1 MKIAIMGTGGVGGY
15 FGGLLA
21 RAGNDVTFIA
31 RGAHLQ
37 AIRQNGLRVE
47 SLNDGDF
54 VVHGNAVQDTSQAG
68 FQDLVL
74 FTVKMYHNE
83 DAIDAIRPL
92 MGPSSVVLTLQN
104 GIDNGE
110 QLVEAFG
117 RERVLIGSCYMEGRI
132 KEPGVVTQGGP
143 GMASFGELEPGITGR
158 CQQLLAVFQ
167 EANWRVELQENMP
180 GMLWKKFSYLA
191 GSAAV
196 GAATRTLFGEM
207 RAIPETRAIIQGAIE
222 EILEVGR
229 ASGAPIM
236 EDSLQWCMTSLDN
249 FPATGMSSLG
259 KDFLEGRPVELDGLT
274 GTAID
279 MARRYGVATPIND
292 TLYGILKPW
301 ALAIERDLARA
312 GAGNTDPEPVVLGP
326 KENFID

>member
-1 MKIAIMGTGGVGGY
+1 MKIAVMGTGGVGGY

-21 RAGNDVTFIA
+21 RAGNDVTFVA
-31 RGAHLQ
+31 RGPHLE
-37 AIRQNGLRVE
+37 AIRANGLRVE
-47 SLNDGDF
+47 SANDGTF
-54 VVHGNAVQDTSQAG
+54 TVNGNAVEDTSGVDA
-68 FQDLVL
+68 QDLVL
-74 FTVKMYHNE
+74 FTVKMYHNSA
-83 DAIDAIRPL
+83 AIESVRAML
-92 MGPSSVVLTLQN
+92 GPESLVLTLQN
-104 GIDNGE
+104 GIDNGQ

-143 GMASFGELEPGITGR
+143 GRASFGELEPGITER
-158 CQQLLAVFQ
+158 CQKLLAVFQ
-167 EANWRVELQENMP
+167 EANWQVDLEENMP

-207 RAIPETRAIIQGAIE
+207 RTIPETRAVIQGAIE

-229 ASGAPIM
+229 VSGAPIM
-236 EDSLQWCMTSLDN
+236 EDSLEWCLTSLDN

-274 GTAID
+274 GAAIS
-279 MARRYGVATPIND
+279 MGREYGVPTPIND

-301 ALAIERDLARA
+301 ALRIEDELAKPST
-312 GAGNTDPEPVVLGP
+312 GNMVLGP
-326 KENFID
+326 KENYID

>member
-1 MKIAIMGTGGVGGY
+1 MKIAIMGAGGVGGY

-31 RGAHLQ
+31 RGAHLEV
-37 AIRQNGLRVE
+37 IRQNGLRVE
-47 SLNDGDF
+47 SMNDGDF
-54 VVHGNAVQDTSQAG
+54 VVHGNAVEDTAGVG

-83 DAIDAIRPL
+83 GAIDAIRPL
-92 MGPSSVVLTLQN
+92 MGPHSLVLTLQN
-104 GIDNGE
+104 GIDNGD

-167 EANWRVELQENMP
+167 EAGWRVELQENMP

-196 GAATRTLFGEM
+196 GAATRTFFGEM
-207 RAIPETRAIIQGAIE
+207 RSITETRATIQGAIE

-274 GTAID
+274 GAAIE
-279 MARRYGVATPIND
+279 MARRHGVATPIND

-301 ALAIERDLARA
+301 ALRIEQDIATA
-312 GAGNTDPEPVVLGP
+312 GAQNLEPEPVVLGP
-326 KENFID
+326 KENYID

>member
-1 MKIAIMGTGGVGGY
+1 MKIAVMGTGGVGGY

-21 RAGNDVTFIA
+21 RAGNDVTFVA
-31 RGAHLQ
+31 RGPHLQ
-37 AIRQNGLRVE
+37 AIKKNGLRVE
-47 SLNDGDF
+47 SANDGDF
-54 VVHGNAVQDTSQAG
+54 TAHGNALEDTAAVG
-68 FQDLVL
+68 PQDLVL
-74 FTVKMYHNE
+74 FTVKMYDNE
-83 DAIDAIRPL
+83 DAIDGIRPF
-92 MGPSSVVLTLQN
+92 MGPDSLVLTLQN
-104 GIDNGE
+104 GIDNGK
-110 QLVEAFG
+110 QLVDVFG

-132 KEPGVVTQGGP
+132 REPGVVTQGGP
-143 GMASFGELEPGITGR
+143 GMASFGELEPGITER
-158 CQQLLAVFQ
+158 CEKLLAVFQ

-207 RAIPETRAIIQGAIE
+207 RSIPETREIIQGAIA

-236 EDSLQWCMTSLDN
+236 EDSLEWCMTSLDN

-274 GTAID
+274 GTAIS
-279 MARRYGVATPIND
+279 MAREYGVPTPIND

-301 ALAIERDLARA
+301 ALRIERELSKP
-312 GAGNTDPEPVVLGP
+312 GPQITVLGP
-326 KENFID
+326 KENYID